1 MTQASP
7 SPSTART
14 GVRLARRLER
24 SDPFLMRA
32 VQAAALI
39 GCILGILIYSWQAVY
54 GATAGSRRALAEAAG
69 AGQVAAEAEVAR
81 IQSVA
86 FMAAPLVASAM
97 APDASPAEK
106 TERNAALSRLLA
118 PSPVTAI
125 VVFTPDGKPASV
137 YGDLPSDA
145 AGVIAPPSTS
155 RRAGRELLPLEL
167 APVSKQRAAY
177 YLQLPAPDGRALPA
191 AMILRTGAFQSALE
205 VGGAAGPGWRAAL
218 LNRDGQTVLTA
229 AIADAS
235 FADGDLQLAATALG
249 WRPLHADES
258 SAASRVEGQHN
269 DAFIETRTVAG
280 EMLQLVYV
288 GAPRSVL
295 SVLFVRRYE
304 FAALLGA
311 ALLAL
316 ILAISVIQNEWQ
328 RRDLQVRDADLLAAR
343 ADVTCDL
350 LAAGVIDWS
359 VADGCV
365 EYSEGWTDMFAQ
377 GTKPTSEE
385 IFDWIARIHP
395 DDRLAAREGYQ
406 AMLEGRETELVH
418 RMRIRLSSG
427 RWTKILERGR
437 AIIGADGRCWRI
449 VLVQTTEPVDGR
461 GLRDAVAAL
470 SAHAPGVIGMEKLQK
485 SG

>member
-7 SPSTART
+7 STSPART

-54 GATAGSRRALAEAAG
+54 GATADSRRALAEAAG

-86 FMAAPLVASAM
+86 FLAAPLVASAT
-97 APDASPAEK
+97 ASDASPAEK
-106 TERNAALSRLLA
+106 IERNAALSRLLA

-137 YGDLPSDA
+137 HGDLPSDA

-177 YLQLPAPDGRALPA
+177 YLQLPAPDGRAVPA

-229 AIADAS
+229 ATADAP
-235 FADGDLQLAATALG
+235 FAEGDLQLAATALG

-269 DAFIETRTVAG
+269 EAFIETRAIAG

-288 GAPRSVL
+288 GAPHSVL
-295 SVLFVRRYE
+295 SVLSDRRYE

-359 VADGCV
+359 VTDGRV
-365 EYSEGWTDMFAQ
+365 DYSEGWADMFAQ
-377 GTKPTSEE
+377 GTEPVSEE

-395 DDRLAAREGYQ
+395 DDRTSAREAYQ

-418 RMRIRLSSG
+418 RMRIRMSSG
-427 RWTKILERGR
+427 LWVQVVERGR
-437 AIIGADGRCWRI
+437 AIKGPDGVTQRI
-449 VLVQTTEPVDGR
+449 VLVQTTEPVDGSA
-461 GLRDAVAAL
+461 LRNAFGDAAAKAAEAVA
-470 SAHAPGVIGMEKLQK
+470 V
-485 SG
+485 